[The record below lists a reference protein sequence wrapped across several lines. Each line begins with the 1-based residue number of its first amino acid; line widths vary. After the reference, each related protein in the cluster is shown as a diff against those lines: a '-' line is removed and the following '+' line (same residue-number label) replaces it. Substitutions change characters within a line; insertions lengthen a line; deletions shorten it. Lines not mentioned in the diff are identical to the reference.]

1 MKRNNRL
8 LQRVLHEDNLSLA
21 FWKASKG
28 KRYARQVLAY
38 QSALDENLRRL
49 GREISF
55 LGGVYDGKIEQT
67 VVLYLSIAGRKGGR
81 TAGAAGLVGRWRRR
95 GCCPAF
101 CCCRCCRPGLVQQ
114 KVKNRY
120 CGQGNE

>member
-8 LQRVLHEDNLSLA
+8 LQRVLHEDNLLLA

-49 GREISF
+49 GREIG
-55 LGGVYDGKIEQT
+55 LGCVRVRWKFRTDGCP
-67 VVLYLSIAGRKGGR
+67 VPAGSRSKR
-81 TAGAAGLVGRWRRR
+81 RSYRR
-95 GCCPAF
+95 GSGLGRPMAPKRLLPCLLLLPG
-101 CCCRCCRPGLVQQ
+101 CRPGLVQ
-114 KVKNRY
+114 
-120 CGQGNE
+120 